1 MKAYYRV
8 MLGKKSAF
16 AAVPHVSF
24 YRYEIR
30 FKLVK
35 A

>member
-8 MLGKKSAF
+8 MLGRNSAF

-24 YRYEIR
+24 YRYEVR
-30 FKLVK
+30 LVK